1 MVCSFFRALCALG
14 AITLLSNPLGA
25 QQKTAYELLPEN
37 TQGVVW
43 IRSGEELLERWDRTQ
58 LSELLADKAVA
69 PFFEG
74 QRKEIEQKFL
84 DAGWRLSVKPEDLA
98 DYVVGQ
104 MGFAWTAKDDNP
116 LKPFTLALIADVEND
131 VAINAR
137 MISAIEKQLNPAK
150 TKKATQSH
158 NGVTITKYTMPPP
171 AGQLIPQDSYIAI
184 HEGLFLS
191 SDDESGI
198 HYLIDRA
205 KGSDTTGTLAQEA
218 DFQRGRQLAKI
229 SGDGQL
235 EYFVRPLGFARVIR
249 AIGGKR
255 SKNNSDMLAI
265 LENQGFDSIRCF
277 CGELKMGGEE
287 LDIEHRGYVY
297 AKRPLPKSAGI
308 LDFQNAVS
316 REVPDFVGE
325 NISTF
330 LSTNWNAKEAFWKTE
345 GLVDELAGTPGVFD
359 EVIEGIM
366 KDPNGP
372 QIDIANDVLPLLTN
386 EIFSMS
392 DSKQGDAAV
401 DSSRNLIA
409 LRVKDSDKMARILN
423 RAMKGEPDAEL
434 VEFEGHDIWQV
445 VHREDEDILGG
456 DLDFGDDF
464 GAPPAAGNAAAQQ
477 QPWLSNWAITV
488 HGDFLMFASHA
499 ELIEEAILQSKTGN
513 PSPLL
518 EQEDYRRIV
527 AAIADYHGEEDAA
540 AWQMVR
546 TSKAVRVRYELFR
559 KGELRKSQSMLASI
573 LDRLVQQD
581 SEIRNKEK
589 DQKIKGEGLP
599 PFEAIS
605 KYLQPSGLMVRTTE
619 NGWEFGSL
627 LLSEKFVAPP
637 AAKRSAQI
645 GTARASEKSPEE
657 VLK

>member
-1 MVCSFFRALCALG
+1 M
-14 AITLLSNPLGA
+14 LSNPLWA

-104 MGFAWTAKDDNP
+104 MGFAWTAKADNP
-116 LKPFTLALIADVEND
+116 LKPFTLAMIADVEND

-137 MISAIEKQLNPAK
+137 MISDIEKQLDPAK

-158 NGVTITKYTMPPP
+158 EGVTITKYTMPPR

-191 SDDESGI
+191 SDDEAGI
-198 HYLIDRA
+198 RELIDRA
-205 KGSDTTGTLAQEA
+205 KGKTVTGALAEEA
-218 DFQRGRQLAKI
+218 DFQRGRSLAKI

-277 CGELKMGGEE
+277 CGELSIGGEE

-308 LDFQNAVS
+308 LDFQNAVT
-316 REVPDFVGE
+316 REIPDFVGE

-330 LSTNWNAKEAFWKTE
+330 MSTNWNAKEAFWKTE

-392 DSKQGDAAV
+392 DSKQGDPAV

-409 LRVKDSDKMARILN
+409 LRVTDSDKMARILN

-434 VEFEGHDIWQV
+434 VKFEEHDIWQV
-445 VHREDEDILGG
+445 IHREDEDILGG

-464 GAPPAAGNAAAQQ
+464 GAPPAASNAAAQQ

-488 HGDFLMFASHA
+488 HKDFLIFASHA
-499 ELIEEAILQSKTGN
+499 ELIEEAILQSQTGN
-513 PSPLL
+513 PSPML
-518 EQEDYRRIV
+518 EQKDYRRIV
-527 AAIADYHGEEDAA
+527 AAIADYYGDEDAA

-546 TSKAVRVRYELFR
+546 TDKAVRVRYELFR

-573 LDRLVQQD
+573 LDRLIQPD
-581 SEIRNKEK
+581 SEIRTKEK
-589 DQKIKGEGLP
+589 DQKIRGEGLP

-605 KYLQPSGLMVRTTE
+605 KYLQPSGLMVRATE
-619 NGWEFGSL
+619 DGWQFGSL
-627 LLSEKFVAPP
+627 LLSEKFVVPP

-645 GTARASEKSPEE
+645 GTARASENSQEE